1 MINLKLKRKK
11 KDEYSLELAGSDGPK
26 KKKKGKAP
34 KQSGNRKGQSSNIIL
49 DIEILQKIA
58 NNNLS
63 APMKQEDIPNFLEEL
78 KKKKDAL
85 EKENVEVQEKETTE
99 TKEPE
104 KEEKKE

>member
-1 MINLKLKRKK
+1 M
-11 KDEYSLELAGSDGPK
+11 
-26 KKKKGKAP
+26 
-34 KQSGNRKGQSSNIIL
+34 
-49 DIEILQKIA
+49 QKIA